1 MDAYWSERYRI
12 LPRFQRLLHG
22 LHIFDAMTT
31 SGGQLMIKMPHL
43 SEYPGQHTVH
53 FWQVFM
59 QMNLKVP
66 LLEGFIFNPIRK
78 LGIAELLELLPV

>member
-53 FWQVFM
+53 FWLVFM
-59 QMNLKVP
+59 RMNSKVH
-66 LLEGFIFNPIRK
+66 LLEEFTFNPIRK
-78 LGIAELLELLPV
+78 LGIAELLEPLPA